1 MNLRIKKKKQRQ
13 DLEKT
18 LNQKLMELTNLQNQI
33 AAADNEI
40 DSLKRALKGKQSTLN
55 QLQQLQQKFN
65 SINFVF
71 KDNQGWKGIDVSQEV
86 GTKKYTTGQK
96 NYIRALK
103 FIENAVGT
111 AASYLKS
118 QYGSDHFEELANQ
131 YYVKE
136 LSSYSQEELNQI
148 EEALPLEDY
157 IKRENLDVE
166 LEHYATDVEV
176 EHAVEHSDA
185 IKYSDFELKPE

>member
-13 DLEKT
+13 ELEKI
-18 LNQKLMELTNLQNQI
+18 LNQKLMELSNLQNQI

-40 DSLKRALKGKQSTLN
+40 DSLRRALKGKQSTLN

-71 KDNQGWKGIDVSQEV
+71 KDSQGWKGIDVSQEV

-118 QYGSDHFEELANQ
+118 QYGSDDIEELANQ

-148 EEALPLEDY
+148 EEEFNKTHGY
-157 IKRENLDVE
+157 HIRIKQGSNPFADIDFENL
-166 LEHYATDVEV
+166 
-176 EHAVEHSDA
+176 
-185 IKYSDFELKPE
+185 IPN